1 MDTVASYPE
10 IVKQVIR
17 EHAAHKPSVGDIRV
31 EAIFDDE
38 QGHYE
43 LSYTGWN
50 GKHRIHGSVIH
61 VDVHDGKV
69 WVEHDGTEGGVA
81 LAFVEAGIPRE
92 HIVLAFHH
100 PSRRPLTDFATG

>member
-1 MDTVASYPE
+1 MATLASYPE

-17 EHAAHKPSVGDIRV
+17 EHASCKPSVGDIQV
-31 EAIFDDE
+31 EAIFDDA

-43 LSYTGWN
+43 LMYAGWN
-50 GKHRIHGSVIH
+50 GKHRVHGSVIH

-69 WVEHDGTEGGVA
+69 WIEHDGTEGGVA

-100 PSRRPLTDFATG
+100 PSRRSLTDFATG